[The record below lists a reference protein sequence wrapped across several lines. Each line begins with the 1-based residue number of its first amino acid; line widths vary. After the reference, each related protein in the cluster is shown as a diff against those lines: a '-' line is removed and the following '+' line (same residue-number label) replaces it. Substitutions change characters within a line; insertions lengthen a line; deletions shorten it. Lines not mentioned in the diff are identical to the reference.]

1 MDKIK
6 KIFVGDISILLCG
19 DIEFDSRV
27 KRISSYISSEFK
39 SVTLH
44 FLDRP
49 INGPNTNNSSKDSNF
64 FNDNE
69 LGIKSYKLVSDF
81 LPKGGKWGY
90 IKYTE
95 FFFRAFV
102 GIRKS
107 NLIYCNDIQTLP
119 VAFFLK
125 IFKPKLKIIYDTHEL
140 APYKGTPSRSK
151 VKLRAFLESILIKKA
166 DFVFTVSERIA
177 TWYRRLYKL
186 EYIYP
191 IYNSPVL
198 SNAAEN
204 INTFEKTQN
213 SSINFLWHG
222 ILAKNRGIETV
233 LKAFEK
239 QFTKPVT
246 ITFIGWGD
254 LEEIIKASSDI
265 NGSIIHKSPMS
276 QEKLLEHI
284 IYYDCGLFTYEK
296 SSKNYDWA
304 MPNKFFEFSSAAL
317 PIISFPLSEAKKTI
331 QKYRFG
337 IVSEDFSVE
346 SLRKSIEEFIH
357 IDKSDMNHLKNNA
370 KIFLESNSWKTQQDK
385 ILDCFK
391 KIN

>member
-1 MDKIK
+1 
-6 KIFVGDISILLCG
+6 
-19 DIEFDSRV
+19 
-27 KRISSYISSEFK
+27 
-39 SVTLH
+39 
-44 FLDRP
+44 
-49 INGPNTNNSSKDSNF
+49 
-64 FNDNE
+64 
-69 LGIKSYKLVSDF
+69 
-81 LPKGGKWGY
+81 
-90 IKYTE
+90 
-95 FFFRAFV
+95 
-102 GIRKS
+102 
-107 NLIYCNDIQTLP
+107 LP

-186 EYIYP
+186 DYIYP
-191 IYNSPVL
+191 IYNSPAL
-198 SNAAEN
+198 SNAVEN
-204 INTFEKTQN
+204 INTFGKTQN

-233 LKAFEK
+233 LMAFER
-239 QFTKPVT
+239 QFSKPVT

-254 LEEIIKASSDI
+254 LEEIIKASSNI
-265 NGSIIHKSPMS
+265 NDSIIHKPPMS
-276 QEKLLEHI
+276 QERLLEHI
-284 IYYDCGLFTYEK
+284 VEYDCGLFTYQK

-337 IVSEDFSVE
+337 IVSDDFSEE
-346 SLRKSIEEFIH
+346 SLRKSIEEFIN
-357 IDKSDMNHLKNNA
+357 IDAREKKDLKNNA
-370 KIFLESNSWKTQQDK
+370 KNFLKSNSWKIQQDK
-385 ILDCFK
+385 ILDCLK